1 MFMWS
6 ESKQKRL
13 SELRKREQE
22 AILTDEE
29 QLPLKELLYELDEE
43 ERQNLQ
49 PALERMRQEKM
60 DMLQD
65 IEIVCQQNEA
75 LKEISKRQDALL
87 IKAKPQPTTLVKD

>member
-1 MFMWS
+1 MWS